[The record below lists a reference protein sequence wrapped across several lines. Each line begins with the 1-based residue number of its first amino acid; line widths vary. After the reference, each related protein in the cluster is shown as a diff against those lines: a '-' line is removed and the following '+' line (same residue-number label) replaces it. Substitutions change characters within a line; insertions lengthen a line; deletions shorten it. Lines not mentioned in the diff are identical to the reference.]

1 MSPRLW
7 YCEEKEEYKMLRIK
21 ANYEQERRSIVSALV
36 ESGYKVR
43 LEYEFIRPQ
52 QPTENEFSKFIPSF
66 MQEPLE
72 PVKNVYIIVEEV
84 PEDELCKIIG

>member
-1 MSPRLW
+1 
-7 YCEEKEEYKMLRIK
+7 MLRIK
-21 ANYEQERRSIVSALV
+21 ANYEQERRGIVSALV

-52 QPTENEFSKFIPSF
+52 YQTADAKELPKILPYVV
-66 MQEPLE
+66 E
-72 PVKNVYIIVEEV
+72 PVEPEQNIYIIVEEV

>member
-1 MSPRLW
+1 
-7 YCEEKEEYKMLRIK
+7 MLRIR
-21 ANYEQERRSIVSALV
+21 ANYEQERRGIVSALV

-43 LEYEFIRPQ
+43 LEHEFIRPP

-66 MQEPLE
+66 IRELTEPE
-72 PVKNVYIIVEEV
+72 KNVYIIVEEV

>member
-1 MSPRLW
+1 
-7 YCEEKEEYKMLRIK
+7 MLRIK

-43 LEYEFIRPQ
+43 LEHEIIRPPQ
-52 QPTENEFSKFIPSF
+52 GDVNELSFLTSRFQP
-66 MQEPLE
+66 EPE
-72 PVKNVYIIVEEV
+72 SNIYIIVEEV